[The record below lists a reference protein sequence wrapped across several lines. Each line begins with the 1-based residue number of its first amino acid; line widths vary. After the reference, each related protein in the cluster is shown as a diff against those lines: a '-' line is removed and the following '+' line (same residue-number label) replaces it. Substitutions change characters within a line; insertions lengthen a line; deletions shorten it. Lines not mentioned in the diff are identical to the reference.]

1 VSEPTGEVGPE
12 QDSAPA
18 RGSAW
23 WARPGSVAVIA
34 VGLAVITVAVA
45 VWALLRPPAAPA
57 PTPATSQ
64 QVADAK
70 ARACAAF
77 TTVRR

>member
-23 WARPGSVAVIA
+23 WA
-34 VGLAVITVAVA
+34 
-45 VWALLRPPAAPA
+45 LLRPPAAPA
-57 PTPATSQ
+57 PAPATSQ